1 MVPSATR
8 PRTRSLNFCCYFTY
22 FVHVTFATLQRIG
35 RFFQICCKLQYK
47 INVFDLR
54 WSLIH
59 LGYRSGIFRMIFW
72 WYLGDILTK
81 YDKKWPKVQFLQN
94 GHVSKFQKCLF
105 VRNKSPCGS
114 NLTKG
119 PFENLPPQNKF
130 IFTVISKSDFFPK
143 SGNLMEIYISKSLFY
158 RKPKWS
164 VWSIWTYSTGWIFKF
179 VTQKVSYRR
188 KLKIEDFE
196 KLKISVSGS
205 KMDFWGCFQDQN
217 DF

>member
-1 MVPSATR
+1 MLAFVLHFSKILGVRCWNVSKITRFPKQCLHWRGSSGVGKEGAMVPSS
-8 PRTRSLNFCCYFTY
+8 TRSWYASANFCCYFTY

-59 LGYRSGIFRMIFW
+59 LGHRSCIFRMIFW

-105 VRNKSPCGS
+105 FRNKSPCGS
-114 NLTKG
+114 ILTEDSFWKLTPDESIHFRDNLKT
-119 PFENLPPQNKF
+119 
-130 IFTVISKSDFFPK
+130 DFF
-143 SGNLMEIYISKSLFY
+143 
-158 RKPKWS
+158 
-164 VWSIWTYSTGWIFKF
+164 
-179 VTQKVSYRR
+179 Q
-188 KLKIEDFE
+188 
-196 KLKISVSGS
+196 
-205 KMDFWGCFQDQN
+205 FWHFW
-217 DF
+217 

>member
-1 MVPSATR
+1 MVCFP
-8 PRTRSLNFCCYFTY
+8 TRSRHAFAHFCCYLQY
-22 FVHVTFATLQRIG
+22 FVHVTFAILQRIG

-47 INVFDLR
+47 IDVFDLR

-59 LGYRSGIFRMIFW
+59 LGHRSGIFRMIFW

-105 VRNKSPCGS
+105 FRNKSPCGS
-114 NLTKG
+114 ILTEDSFWKLT
-119 PFENLPPQNKF
+119 PDELIHFPDNIKKPLFPIF
-130 IFTVISKSDFFPK
+130 IFLVTFFHIPA
-143 SGNLMEIYISKSLFY
+143 FFH

-164 VWSIWTYSTGWIFKF
+164 VWSLWTYSTGCILKF
-179 VTQKVSYRR
+179 VIEKVSYGR

-196 KLKISVSGS
+196 NI
-205 KMDFWGCFQDQN
+205 
-217 DF
+217 